1 MILKEAGSLT
11 FLGKVM
17 TTNQEAKREE
27 TFSREK
33 LAKEK
38 GKLKFPCPMGRQQS
52 QVYSQEEKA
61 SAVWQQLPY

>member
-1 MILKEAGSLT
+1 
-11 FLGKVM
+11 M

-38 GKLKFPCPMGRQQS
+38 GKLKFPCSTGRQQS

-61 SAVWQQLPY
+61 STIWQQLPY